1 MSGDNSLSFA
11 ARLALSEALL
21 KLPDPQFKRLVFA
34 LNPPPGILP
43 ADQSALGDRAASL
56 LQWAENTGPG
66 LAVLQQ
72 ALAQITGPAIA
83 PPVPPAPTTPQPTPT
98 GSIFISYRRDHSASD
113 TGRIYDRLAQE
124 FGRDNVFKDVDS
136 IPFGVDFAQHIDQE
150 VSRCQ
155 VLLAV
160 IGKAWL
166 TPRLQNPDDF
176 VRLEIESALKR
187 GIPVVPVFLEGVT
200 GPPPRD

>member
-11 ARLALSEALL
+11 ARLALSEALV

-43 ADQSALGDRAASL
+43 SDLAALGDRAIVL

-72 ALAQITGPAIA
+72 ALAQITGTAIA
-83 PPVPPAPTTPQPTPT
+83 PPVPPAPPPTPEPPPT
-98 GSIFISYRRDHSASD
+98 GGIFISYRRDDSASD

-124 FGRDNVFKDVDS
+124 FGRDNIFKDA
-136 IPFGVDFAQHIDQE
+136 G
-150 VSRCQ
+150 
-155 VLLAV
+155 
-160 IGKAWL
+160 
-166 TPRLQNPDDF
+166 
-176 VRLEIESALKR
+176 
-187 GIPVVPVFLEGVT
+187 
-200 GPPPRD
+200 